1 MSASVPRHREL
12 EDRLKALEFR
22 RTDLSR
28 QKDCVDQVRARLPK
42 VLRSELPAEELRLL
56 YELSQEEIR
65 ELKTALLL
73 SEKSSSELTR
83 SQQALQDKNMRLDS
97 LCRKLNSALAEK
109 DSLIARYLAEMVDL
123 RTKFEELSNK
133 AEIQKFLEAFDASI
147 DSIQLDESQ
156 WSLPQERPVEQEDKS
171 SRIAELEAEL
181 VARSQDADVRR
192 LERQLAETQE
202 LYSLA
207 CAQLK
212 EKEETLYMQSGEL
225 HTMRLQLQ
233 EAQSQHSVLSARLL
247 KHASEREY
255 QSKSEHLQ
263 LDALQRKQTEHEE
276 ELAQTEARYQSCLED
291 LQRSLQTARD
301 KVLQLHED
309 KARLEKDL
317 ASRAIETKELGSTLQ
332 VKEIKFCEVTA
343 RLQEQAR
350 DISAL
355 QRDLER
361 VRKALSDAEAFKRQ
375 VLVESSQAK
384 ERATALEKQLEALD
398 EHYRQQAPAPP
409 LTSEEAASK
418 AVQKLSLLILSKDR
432 GLDAETLTVLRTAL
446 GEDFSRLMEGHEAVV
461 ERLEAAVSEEREK
474 ARSRIVQEVELLLR
488 TQDHCELLLLLAD
501 LLQHNNHQQ
510 ASELLQ
516 SCTSDVACTLEN
528 ACLESVALQQEY
540 ESARPSLDDRPEVS
554 VQRNLAQENSVLIGL
569 VNRLR
574 KAPRSGVSLED
585 AVPLLQCS
593 ASALEDLLCS

>member
-12 EDRLKALEFR
+12 EERLKALEFR

-28 QKDCVDQVRARLPK
+28 QKDSLDQVRARLPK

-73 SEKSSSELTR
+73 SDKSSSELTR
-83 SQQALQDKNMRLDS
+83 SQQALQEKNQRLDL
-97 LCRKLNSALAEK
+97 LCRKLNSSLAEK

-123 RTKFEELSNK
+123 RTRFEELSNK

-156 WSLPQERPVEQEDKS
+156 WSLPQERPIEQEDKS
-171 SRIAELEAEL
+171 IRIAELEADL
-181 VARSQDADVRR
+181 AARSQDADIRR

-202 LYSLA
+202 LYALV

-212 EKEETLYMQSGEL
+212 EKEETLSTQSTEL

-247 KHASEREY
+247 KHSSEREY
-255 QSKSEHLQ
+255 QTKAEQLQ
-263 LDALQRKQTEHEE
+263 IDALQRKQTEHEE
-276 ELAQTEARYQSCLED
+276 ELSQAEARYQSCLED
-291 LQRSLQTARD
+291 LQRSLQAARD
-301 KVLQLHED
+301 KLLQLHED

-317 ASRAIETKELGSTLQ
+317 SARVLEAKELGSALQ
-332 VKEIKFCEVTA
+332 VKEIKLCEATA

-350 DISAL
+350 DIVAQ
-355 QRDLER
+355 QRDIER
-361 VRKALSDAEAFKRQ
+361 VRKALSEAEASKRQ
-375 VLVESSQAK
+375 AVADSSQAK
-384 ERATALEKQLEALD
+384 ERVSALEKQLEALD

-409 LTSEEAASK
+409 LSSEEAASK
-418 AVQKLSLLILSKDR
+418 AIQKLSLLILSKDR
-432 GLDAETLTVLRTAL
+432 GLDAETLAVLRTAL

-474 ARSRIVQEVELLLR
+474 ARSKIVREVELLLR
-488 TQDHCELLLLLAD
+488 TQDNCELLLLLAD
-501 LLQHNNHQQ
+501 LLQQQNHQQ
-510 ASELLQ
+510 ANELLQ
-516 SCTSDVACTLEN
+516 SCVSDVASTLEN
-528 ACLESVALQQEY
+528 ACIESVALQQEY

-554 VQRNLAQENSVLIGL
+554 VQRNLAQENSVLLSL

-574 KAPRSGVSLED
+574 RAPSSGVNLED